1 MALGAP
7 FTLALRTVSPGVR
20 RGFLL
25 PILHSRVAHALTRLW
40 VVGVLY
46 AAAMF
51 LTHFTGFYN
60 LALGNDYI
68 HDIEH
73 LIYLV
78 LSFLLWMLLVG
89 VDPVLRRS
97 SHGPRMLMLIL
108 LMPVPAFI
116 GVIFIT
122 APTVLYPYYAALPP
136 PWGGIN
142 ALQDQPL
149 AGVIMWVPSQFATV
163 IAGLLLAVEWFRVD
177 DARQRRIEALQDRR
191 EQRSPRESAFETA
204 PNPIQS

>member
-89 VDPVLRRS
+89 VDPV
-97 SHGPRMLMLIL
+97 
-108 LMPVPAFI
+108 
-116 GVIFIT
+116 
-122 APTVLYPYYAALPP
+122 
-136 PWGGIN
+136 
-142 ALQDQPL
+142 
-149 AGVIMWVPSQFATV
+149 
-163 IAGLLLAVEWFRVD
+163 
-177 DARQRRIEALQDRR
+177 
-191 EQRSPRESAFETA
+191 
-204 PNPIQS
+204 